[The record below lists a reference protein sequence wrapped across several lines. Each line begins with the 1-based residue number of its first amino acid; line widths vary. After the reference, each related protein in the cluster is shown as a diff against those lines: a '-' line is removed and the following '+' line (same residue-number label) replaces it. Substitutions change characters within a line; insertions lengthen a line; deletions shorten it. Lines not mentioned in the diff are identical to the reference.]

1 MSVLQVLN
9 TIATVLYYVIDAF
22 FLFAIVKTFIKTK
35 DIQDAILYALIMMPF
50 RIGIVVLFETAFETV
65 FNAFARIC

>member
-50 RIGIVVLFETAFETV
+50 TLRLL
-65 FNAFARIC
+65 RLK

>member
-1 MSVLQVLN
+1 MLQTLN
-9 TIATVLYYVIDAF
+9 LIVTVLYYVIDAF

-50 RIGIVVLFETAFETV
+50 RIGIVVLLDTAFETV
-65 FNAFARIC
+65 FNAFASVC